1 MWSWFTFFLIG
12 HILSVLVAFGPVF
25 AFPLIAAQAQKDPV
39 HGRFGAEI
47 IDLIERRITLRVAGV
62 VALFGIGLIFTAHVD
77 FFSSPWILIAVV
89 LYIAAYAFAGFVQA
103 KNSARMVELL
113 KAMPPGPPPA
123 GTPRWSPIRERSSRA
138 TIRPPS
144 RRAGASNR
152 ARNGA
157 RARADRSP
165 RGRSRCRRP

>member
-12 HILSVLVAFGPVF
+12 HILSVIVAFGPVF

-47 IDLIERRITLRVAGV
+47 IDLIERRITLRVAGI

-77 FFSSPWILIAVV
+77 FFSSPWILIAVA

-113 KAMPPGPPPA
+113 KAMPPGPPPP
-123 GTPRWSPIRERSSRA
+123 GTPPPPEIVALGKKLQYGGMYLTLSIVSIVVLMVW
-138 TIRPPS
+138 RPGGKFS
-144 RRAGASNR
+144 
-152 ARNGA
+152 
-157 RARADRSP
+157 
-165 RGRSRCRRP
+165 

>member
-12 HILSVLVAFGPVF
+12 HILSVIVAFGPVF

-62 VALFGIGLIFTAHVD
+62 VALFGIGLIFTAHVN

-113 KAMPPGPPPA
+113 QAMPPGPPPP
-123 GTPRWSPIRERSSRA
+123 GTPPPAEIVALGKKLQYGGMYLTLSIVAIVVLMVW
-138 TIRPPS
+138 RP
-144 RRAGASNR
+144 GAKFT
-152 ARNGA
+152 
-157 RARADRSP
+157 
-165 RGRSRCRRP
+165 

>member
-25 AFPLIAAQAQKDPV
+25 AFPLIAAQSQKDPV

-47 IDLIERRITLRVAGV
+47 IDLIERKITLRIAWV
-62 VALFGIGLIFTAHVD
+62 VAVFGIGLIFTAHVD

-113 KAMPPGPPPA
+113 KGMPAGPPPRGPPPPA
-123 GTPRWSPIRERSSRA
+123 EIVALGKKLQYGGMYLTLSIVAIVVLMVWKPGA
-138 TIRPPS
+138 TFT
-144 RRAGASNR
+144 
-152 ARNGA
+152 
-157 RARADRSP
+157 
-165 RGRSRCRRP
+165 